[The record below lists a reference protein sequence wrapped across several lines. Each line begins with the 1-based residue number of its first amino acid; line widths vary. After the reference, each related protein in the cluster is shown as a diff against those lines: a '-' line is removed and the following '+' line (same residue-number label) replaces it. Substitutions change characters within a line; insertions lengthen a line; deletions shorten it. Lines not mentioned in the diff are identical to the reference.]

1 MRIAGSFL
9 LLVLFGACQVAAQGE
24 LSGSLQLNTSFY
36 DDDPDIGTNTT
47 QYSEELSSAE
57 GWLFLN
63 YRVKGFRVSA
73 RFDAFHNSPLFNPQE
88 AYSEQGLGF
97 YSLTKDVGDLT
108 ITGGH
113 FYEQFGSGLI
123 FRAFEDRL
131 LGIDNAVQG
140 VRLKYDITDKLQATA
155 FTGKQKQRFDTYG
168 SIVKGINIEQDW
180 IVSNDL
186 QLFPGIALIN
196 RTHDDQTINNIADEI
211 RTYDY
216 DNRFI
221 PKYNVYGFS
230 IYNKLNYQ
238 NLTWDA
244 TFAAKSSEAI
254 RSRSGE
260 RFINKDGYALYST
273 LSYSIPNLGI
283 NLDYRKNQTFVMK
296 TTPYANQLRGNLNFM
311 PPVSKQHSRR
321 LTGRYA
327 PQALNFGEESY
338 QADVTYSMSRSSTFN
353 LNASYIK
360 QGSDDRLFSAPS
372 VAYAQLTNASE
383 ADKSSPADK
392 LYHEVNANFYHRW
405 SRSLKTRIGFQHV
418 NYDRV
423 VYQGKPNANMVKTMT
438 PYIEST
444 YKLTRRQS
452 LRAQFQYLST
462 EEDQGDFAFALLEYN
477 IAPKYTISV
486 SDMIN
491 TQPRKNG
498 KLKEDQSWVH
508 YYNVFGSYTLNQT
521 RFSAGYIK
529 RVQGVVCTGGICRV
543 EPAFSGVQVRVS
555 TNF

>member
-1 MRIAGSFL
+1 MRILGSFL
-9 LLVLFGACQVAAQGE
+9 MLMFLGIAAVNAQGE

-36 DDDPDIGTNTT
+36 DNDPDIGTNTT
-47 QYSEELSSAE
+47 QYNEELSSADA
-57 GWLFLN
+57 WLFLN
-63 YRVKGFRVSA
+63 YRVKGFRIAA

-97 YSLTKDVGDLT
+97 YSITKDVGDLT

-140 VRLKYDITDKLQATA
+140 VRLKYDITDNLRATA
-155 FTGKQKQRFDTYG
+155 FTGKQKRRFDNYG
-168 SIVKGINIEQDW
+168 SIIKGFNIEQDW
-180 IVSNDL
+180 RISDNL
-186 QLFPGIALIN
+186 QLFPGIAAIN
-196 RTHDDQTINNIADEI
+196 RTHNDETINNIADEI

-221 PKYNVYGFS
+221 PKYNVYAFS
-230 IYNKLNYQ
+230 LYNKLNYK
-238 NLTWDA
+238 NLSWDLTLA
-244 TFAAKSSEAI
+244 SKSPEAI
-254 RSRSGE
+254 RSRNGE
-260 RFINKDGYALYST
+260 RFINEDGYAVYST
-273 LSYSIPNLGI
+273 ISYSIPNLGI

-327 PQALNFGEESY
+327 PQALSFGEESY
-338 QADVTYSMSRSSTFN
+338 QADVTYSMGRSSTFN

-372 VAYAQLTNASE
+372 VAYARIMNGSE
-383 ADKSSPADK
+383 ARGSPADK
-392 LYHEVNANFYHRW
+392 LYHEVNANFYRRW
-405 SRSLKTRIGFQHV
+405 GLNLKTRIGFQHV

-423 VYQGKPNANMVKTMT
+423 VYQGKPNANMVETMT
-438 PYIEST
+438 PYIEGT

-452 LRAQFQYLST
+452 LRAQLQYLST

-498 KLKEDQSWVH
+498 KLKPDQSWVH
-508 YYNVFGSYTLNQT
+508 YYNIFGSYTLNQT